1 MPTIS
6 DILILIV
13 YVTCVF
19 YVINQAIKSLDKQF
33 TVIPDQALINQ
44 QLQHYNI
51 QDIVGLKFGFKRRYQ
66 YDGLKDIS
74 IVIQNKSSGYL
85 LYVDWDHSALT
96 DPGGR
101 SRRVIRIS
109 TDLSPDLWRVQP
121 FSVVDSGKSLQE
133 TITAEDILKRKA
145 DGTGYEIAKMLINPA
160 KLDVGEKVA
169 FSLRLAFRTVEYSPT
184 PVERQ
189 AFVLCPFTLIK
200 LPWTAFFPWNR

>member
-1 MPTIS
+1 MPTIL
-6 DILILIV
+6 DLLVLIV

-19 YVINQAIKSLDKQF
+19 WIIDQAIKSLDKQF
-33 TVIPDQALINQ
+33 MVITDQALISQ
-44 QLQHYNI
+44 QLQQYNF

-74 IVIQNKSSGYL
+74 VSIQNKSDRRL

-145 DGTGYEIAKMLINPA
+145 DASGFEISALLINPT
-160 KLDVGEKVA
+160 KLDVGQKVA
-169 FSLRLAFRTVEYSPT
+169 FSLRLALRAVEYSPT
-184 PVERQ
+184 ATEYQ
-189 AFVLCPFTLIK
+189 AFILCPFTLIK
-200 LPWTAFFPWNR
+200 LPWTAFLPWNR

>member
-1 MPTIS
+1 MPTIL
-6 DILILIV
+6 DLLILIV

-19 YVINQAIKSLDKQF
+19 WVIDQAIKSLDKQF
-33 TVIPDQALINQ
+33 TVVTDQALISQ
-44 QLQHYNI
+44 QLQQYNF
-51 QDIVGLKFGFKRRYQ
+51 QDIVAFKFGFKRRYQ

-74 IVIQNKSSGYL
+74 VVIQNKSDRYL

-101 SRRVIRIS
+101 SRRVIRMS
-109 TDLSPDLWRVQP
+109 TDLTLDLWRMQP

-145 DGTGYEIAKMLINPA
+145 DSTGFEISKLLVNPA
-160 KLDVGEKVA
+160 KLDVGDKVA
-169 FSLRLAFRTVEYSPT
+169 FSLRLALRAVEYT
-184 PVERQ
+184 ATNTEYQ
-189 AFVLCPFTLIK
+189 AFILCPFTLIK